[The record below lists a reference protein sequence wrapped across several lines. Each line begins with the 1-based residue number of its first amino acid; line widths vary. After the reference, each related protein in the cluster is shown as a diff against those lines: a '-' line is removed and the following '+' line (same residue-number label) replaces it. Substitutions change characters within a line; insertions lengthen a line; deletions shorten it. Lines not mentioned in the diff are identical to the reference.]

1 LSSPVLQIQSLAVEF
16 ATPGAAV
23 RAVRNVS
30 LTVNSG
36 ETLAIVGESGCGKS
50 VTALAIMGLLPAN
63 QGRVVAGEI
72 GFRRRDGRW
81 DNLAALSRAQ
91 LPAIRGNEIAM
102 IFQEPMTSLNPL
114 HSIGDQIAEAVRL
127 HRRASRGEAMAHTAE
142 LLARVGIA
150 DPARRINAYP
160 HELSGGMRQRA
171 MIAMA
176 LACDPIL
183 LIADEPTTA
192 LDVTIQAQIIDL
204 FQTLQDQSN
213 MAILLITHDLGVV
226 ADVADRVVVMYGGE
240 IIEEGDVAAVLKQP
254 LHPYTKGL
262 IASVPRIDR
271 TQRGAERFFAIPG
284 QVPEPGQVA
293 TGCSFMP
300 RCGVAQ
306 PGLCDA
312 VAPSMEQADHNRKV
326 RCFRWRD
333 LPANLHGDQPAC
345 RPT

>member
-1 LSSPVLQIQSLAVEF
+1 LSSPVLQIENLGVEF
-16 ATPGAAV
+16 ATAGGAV
-23 RAVRNVS
+23 RAVRDVS

-50 VTALAIMGLLPAN
+50 VTSLAVMGLLPSDL
-63 QGRVVAGEI
+63 GRIVAGEI

-81 DNLAALSRAQ
+81 DNLAVLPRAQ
-91 LPAIRGNEIAM
+91 LPDIRGNEMAM

-127 HRRASRGEAMAHTAE
+127 HRRASRGEAMTQTAD
-142 LLARVGIA
+142 LLTRVGIA

-160 HELSGGMRQRA
+160 HELSGGMRQRV

-192 LDVTIQAQIIDL
+192 LDVTIQAQIIEL
-204 FQTLQDQSN
+204 FQSLQDQSN
-213 MAILLITHDLGVV
+213 MAILFITHDLGVV
-226 ADVADRVVVMYGGE
+226 ADVADRVVVMYAGE
-240 IIEEGDVAAVLKQP
+240 IIEEGDVAEVLKHP

-271 TQRGAERFFAIPG
+271 PQRGTERFFSIPG
-284 QVPEPGQVA
+284 QVPEPGQIA

-300 RCGVAQ
+300 RCGSAQ

-312 VAPSMEQADHNRKV
+312 LAPSMEQADHNRKV
-326 RCFRWRD
+326 RCFRWRE
-333 LPANLHGDQPAC
+333 LPPNSYA
-345 RPT
+345 